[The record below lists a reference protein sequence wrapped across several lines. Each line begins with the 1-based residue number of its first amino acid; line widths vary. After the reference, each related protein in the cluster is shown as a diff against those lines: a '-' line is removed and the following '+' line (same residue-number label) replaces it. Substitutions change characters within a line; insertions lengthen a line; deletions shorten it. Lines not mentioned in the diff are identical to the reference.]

1 MMASASRVLYLLPL
15 ALIAAGLMLHFRQT
29 TPRAVSAEHAFAEL
43 ERLSDRKDLNVLFL
57 LIDTLRADRLSTYG
71 YHRPTS
77 PTIDALA
84 RTGIRFAHHTSQSSW
99 TKASMASLWTST
111 YPIATGILRFDDA
124 LPDAAPM
131 PAEILQA
138 RGLQTA
144 GIWRNGWVAPN
155 FGFAQGFSIYHK
167 PSYGAVKTAHRRNTP
182 TSRIAGSDQ
191 DITDSAIEF
200 IRLEG
205 HRPWLLY
212 LHYMDVHQYLSDETS
227 ALFGTTYSDIYDNS
241 IHWVDRQIQALLA
254 TLDDAGLR
262 ERTIIVLVSDHGEAF
277 REHDSEGHAKD
288 LYGEVI
294 QTPFIVH
301 LPFDLEPGAVV
312 ESPSSNVDVWPTIF
326 DLLGE
331 AAPEERDG
339 RSLVPDIL
347 ASLRHEALRATVPAF
362 AHLDRSWGRVGNE
375 PRWIIAVTD
384 PPYRLIFHPDGAQE
398 NELYDLATD
407 PLERQNR
414 YEADPATAERL
425 ERSAREYAARSRS
438 SWALEKKTIDLDE
451 MMMGQLRAIGYA
463 IE

>member
-1 MMASASRVLYLLPL
+1 MASASRLLYLLPL
-15 ALIAAGLMLHFRQT
+15 ALIAAGLMMHLQQSM
-29 TPRAVSAEHAFAEL
+29 PSAVSAENVLDEL
-43 ERLSDRKDLNVLFL
+43 ERLREREDLNVLFL
-57 LIDTLRADRLSTYG
+57 LVDTLRADRLSAYG
-71 YHRPTS
+71 YPRPTS

-84 RTGIRFAHHTSQSSW
+84 RTGIRFAQHTSQSSW

-111 YPIATGILRFDDA
+111 YPVATGILRFDDA
-124 LPDAAPM
+124 LPDAARM
-131 PAEILQA
+131 PAEILKA

-155 FGFAQGFSIYHK
+155 FGFAQGFSVYHK
-167 PSYGAVKTAHRRNTP
+167 PSFGAVKTAHRRNTP

-200 IRLEG
+200 IRVEG

-241 IHWVDRQIQALLA
+241 IHWVDRQIQALLSA
-254 TLDDAGLR
+254 LDEAGLR
-262 ERTIIVLVSDHGEAF
+262 DRTIVVLVADHGEAF
-277 REHDSEGHAKD
+277 SEHDTEGHAKD

-294 QTPFIVH
+294 ETPFVVH

-312 ESPSSNVDVWPTIF
+312 ESASSNVDVWPTIF

-339 RSLVPDIL
+339 RSLVPDVL
-347 ASLRHEALRATVPAF
+347 AALRSEAPRETEPVF
-362 AHLDRSWGRVGNE
+362 AHLDRSWGRVGIE
-375 PRWIIAVTD
+375 PRWIIAATD
-384 PPYRLIFHPDGAQE
+384 PPYRLIFHPDGKQK
-398 NELYDLATD
+398 NELYDLAAD
-407 PLERQNR
+407 PLERENR
-414 YEADPATAERL
+414 YEAEPETAARL
-425 ERSAREYAARSRS
+425 ERSARDYAARSRS
-438 SWALEKKTIDLDE
+438 SWALEKKTIELDD
-451 MMMGQLRAIGYA
+451 MLMGQLRAIGYA